1 MPVRHLGDARKP
13 GLRIVFVI
21 PHADVSGGVRTVA
34 TYARLLSRRGHGVTV
49 VSAPHPLPPLKARVK
64 SLLLGRGWPTAP
76 PPGPSHLDRA
86 GVEQRRLDRFRPI
99 VDRDVP
105 DADVVVATWW
115 LTTEW
120 VASLSPRKGVKV
132 QFVQG
137 HDADLPGQPEAR
149 VAATWRLPFH
159 RIVCS
164 RWLLDLARDRYG
176 DASAVCVPNGVDLAQ
191 FSAPPRDRQARP
203 TLGLVYSDTWIKGCD
218 VAVEA
223 FARAARRLPQL
234 RLVSFGSGA
243 VSAAVP
249 LPAQAE
255 FVARPGQDEIVRLY
269 ASCDAWL
276 WPSRR
281 EGFGLPILEAMAC
294 RTPVIAAPAGAAP
307 ELLGEGG
314 GILLPSADP
323 GAMAE
328 AIEQVLALPGPEWRR
343 MSEEA
348 RAVAARHRWEDSA
361 RSFESALEA
370 ARQRGSP

>member
-1 MPVRHLGDARKP
+1 
-13 GLRIVFVI
+13 
-21 PHADVSGGVRTVA
+21 
-34 TYARLLSRRGHGVTV
+34 
-49 VSAPHPLPPLKARVK
+49 
-64 SLLLGRGWPTAP
+64 
-76 PPGPSHLDRA
+76 
-86 GVEQRRLDRFRPI
+86 VEQRRLDRFRP
-99 VDRDVP
+99 VADRDVP

-115 LTTEW
+115 LTAEW

-137 HDADLPGQPEAR
+137 HDADVPGQPEAR

-164 RWLLDLARDRYG
+164 RWLLDLARNRYG
-176 DASAVCVPNGVDLAQ
+176 DHSAVCVPNGVDLTQ
-191 FSAPPRDRQARP
+191 FSAPPRDRQAQP
-203 TLGLVYSDTWIKGCD
+203 TLGLVYSDIWIKGCD

-223 FARAARRLPQL
+223 LGMAARHLRDL
-234 RLVSFGSGA
+234 RLVSFGLTP
-243 VSAAVP
+243 VSTIVP
-249 LPAQAE
+249 LPARTE
-255 FVARPGQDEIVRLY
+255 FTLLPEQSQIARLY

-307 ELLGEGG
+307 ELLDEGG

-323 GAMAE
+323 AAMAG

-361 RSFESALEA
+361 LSFESALEA